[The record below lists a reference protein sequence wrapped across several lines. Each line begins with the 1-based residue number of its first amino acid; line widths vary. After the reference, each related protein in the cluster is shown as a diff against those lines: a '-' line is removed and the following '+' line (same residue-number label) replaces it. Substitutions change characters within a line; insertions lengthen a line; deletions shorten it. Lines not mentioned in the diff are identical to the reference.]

1 MTTGCA
7 GTVQPLQTQRNSTTT
22 SCGQLTDAYN
32 KTLYNELGVIIGNA
46 GPVSSHR
53 GPSVDAQGSRL
64 NELRVWQA
72 QARSEAPWLVCAS
85 EIWKEMSSA
94 CRRMYFIRDFS
105 PPLFESHTNQRVE
118 KPPNPLLASLRSL
131 GLGERPKPGPVVLT
145 LSLSFLHLC
154 LQPVLEAP
162 LALLP

>member
-1 MTTGCA
+1 M
-7 GTVQPLQTQRNSTTT
+7 STTRHSTT
-22 SCGQLTDAYN
+22 SWASSSATPSPDPS
-32 KTLYNELGVIIGNA
+32 
-46 GPVSSHR
+46 GPHR
-53 GPSVDAQGSRL
+53 GPSADAQGSHL
-64 NELRVWQA
+64 NELRVWHD

-85 EIWKEMSSA
+85 EVEKEMGSA

-105 PPLFESHTNQRVE
+105 PPLFASHTNQRVE
-118 KPPNPLLASLRSL
+118 KPPNPLLAPLRSL
-131 GLGERPKPGPVVLT
+131 GLRERPKPGPVVLT